1 MIRLTVR
8 PAAERDLVDGQT
20 WYSRQDGA
28 LADEFV
34 DELRAT
40 LRRVREMPLQFPEV
54 GGARRALLHR
64 FSYAV
69 YFVLPDDDRAI
80 VVAILHQSR
89 TPTIWKRR
97 IQTGDAGQTGR

>member
-8 PAAERDLVDGQT
+8 PAAEGDLADAQT
-20 WYSRQDGA
+20 WYSSQDGV

-64 FSYAV
+64 FSYTV
-69 YFVLPDDDRAI
+69 YFVLPDDAHAI

-97 IQTGDAGQTGR
+97 IQTGHTG